1 MNQEIDEFLEALKE
15 KSNSKMLEIEST
27 VDPSILEIQNQ
38 TLLKINQIEAE
49 FDSFKNSP
57 VLMDSFQRT
66 ISKKQEDWLRRSNN
80 EKGRLMDQIILKL
93 KDKFKTLAIGTESYN
108 LLNKMFQ
115 EIKQD
120 SGNTYEVHIT
130 QNCDPDKFKTISGT
144 NQHVIADLDRVGVL
158 VKRLDSPITIENTLE
173 SRFIKKKEDLIIKA
187 SQDLWNDLDES
198 PWQFQKVMGQLRTKK

>member
-66 ISKKQEDWLRRSNN
+66 ISEKQEDWLRRSNN

>member
-198 PWQFQKVMGQLRTKK
+198 PWQFQKVMGQLRIKK